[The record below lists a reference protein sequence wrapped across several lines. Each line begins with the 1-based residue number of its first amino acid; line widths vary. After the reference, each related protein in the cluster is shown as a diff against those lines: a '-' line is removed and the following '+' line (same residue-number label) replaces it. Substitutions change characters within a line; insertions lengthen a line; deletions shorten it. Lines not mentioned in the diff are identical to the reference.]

1 MGESEKAEW
10 NEKAK
15 KDKLRYQ
22 KEMEDYSAP
31 SDDDSSDDDSDD
43 GKGKKK
49 AKAKAKKDPNA
60 PKRPKNAYMFYA
72 NSVRA
77 QIREENPDLSMPD
90 VSKEIGMRYK
100 ALSEAEQAK
109 WQAKADAAKE
119 VYKKEMVEYEKT
131 KPDVAKKSD
140 KMKKKKKPEPKQES
154 SDSSDS
160 SESDADDS
168 DDSDSD

>member
-1 MGESEKAEW
+1 MASTIAFFIYLLFAPLTSTYYECHQGKLIGQAWKELGESEKAEW

-31 SDDDSSDDDSDD
+31 SDDDDSSDDDSDG

-49 AKAKAKKDPNA
+49 AKAKSKPEKKDPNA

-72 NSVRA
+72 DSVRA

-90 VSKEIGMRYK
+90 VVRKFFFHLLSFHFYK
-100 ALSEAEQAK
+100 PT
-109 WQAKADAAKE
+109 D
-119 VYKKEMVEYEKT
+119 YF
-131 KPDVAKKSD
+131 
-140 KMKKKKKPEPKQES
+140 S
-154 SDSSDS
+154 SNNR
-160 SESDADDS
+160 
-168 DDSDSD
+168 